1 MGTELE
7 EMVRVVGRS
16 GRSPDSDGN
25 TDDNIDKADDD
36 DGDDDGELW

>member
-7 EMVRVVGRS
+7 EMVRVVWRS
-16 GRSPDSDGN
+16 GRSPDYDDN
-25 TDDNIDKADDD
+25 AYDNIDNADD

>member
-16 GRSPDSDGN
+16 GRSPDYDN
-25 TDDNIDKADDD
+25 NAYDDIDNADDDD
-36 DGDDDGELW
+36 DGDDDGEL

>member
-16 GRSPDSDGN
+16 GRSPDF
-25 TDDNIDKADDD
+25 DDNIDNAG
-36 DGDDDGELW
+36 GDDDGELC

>member
-16 GRSPDSDGN
+16 GRSPDYENAS
-25 TDDNIDKADDD
+25 DNIDDADDD

>member
-16 GRSPDSDGN
+16 GRSPGYDDN
-25 TDDNIDKADDD
+25 AYDNIDNIDDD